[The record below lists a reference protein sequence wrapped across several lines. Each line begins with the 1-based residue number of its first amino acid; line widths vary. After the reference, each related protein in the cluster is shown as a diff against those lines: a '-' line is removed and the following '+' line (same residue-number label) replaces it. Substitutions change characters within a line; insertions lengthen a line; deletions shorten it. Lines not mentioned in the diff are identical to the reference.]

1 MAVVV
6 PINGEVLPPAD
17 YALTTQVTRRPE
29 RMVDATVVVNEDSG
43 LTVED
48 CCRMFEEAEEA
59 SQSAR
64 ELAERD
70 RDYYDGK
77 QLTSDE
83 EAELKKRGQPAVVLN
98 MIRQKINFLIGLE
111 KQQRTKPR
119 ALPRTPIHE
128 QDANACT
135 DALRYVID
143 GQNFQ
148 NLRSNVWKNMLVEG
162 AAACCVTVE
171 PKAAPSQGP
180 MMMPSGPAFDVKLRY
195 YAWDRFFADPHS
207 SQLDYS
213 DASYLGTVLWMDK
226 PDAVAM
232 YGSDFEDVIDA
243 TLATGVTSTTYDDK
257 PAWTVWADRKRKRIR
272 IVQMWIKRNGEWYF
286 AEFTKG
292 GFLKTGPSP
301 HMADDGRTDCELI
314 AQSSYVD
321 RENNRYGE
329 VRELVSPQDEINKR
343 RSKSLHI
350 LNTSQV
356 VTEEGAVTD
365 EEKARREAAKPDG
378 WITLNPGM
386 SDKFR
391 FETKGEMANGQFK
404 LLEHTMNVFALMGP
418 NASMQ
423 GDTGDTASG
432 RAILASQQGGMVQT
446 GVLLDGLR
454 EFDKRVYRAIWN
466 RIRQHW
472 TGPMWVRVTDD
483 ERNMRFVG
491 LNGAPDPLTGQ
502 PGAPIAQLDVDII
515 IDDAPDGVA
524 PAIEQF
530 NALVELKKFDTQ
542 NELTFRT
549 ILEAMPNLRNKDKIL
564 DAMDQRQ
571 QQAQQA
577 GPPPEIQA
585 KMAELQLKQRES
597 EQQLQL
603 DQAKAMAQDQQARER
618 AETERQIAIQ
628 RLQIEDQAAEAKM
641 QREQAMTLAKI
652 ELQRSLAAAKI
663 RQGAEDSARD
673 AESEASA
680 AEGSAQDD
688 TNAALAAA
696 LEHIAQAMMAPKK
709 IIRDSEGRAAGVA
722 PVRPGDD

>member
-6 PINGEVLPPAD
+6 PISGEILPPPD
-17 YALTTQVTRRPE
+17 YALTAQVVPRPE
-29 RMVDATVVVNEDSG
+29 RKVDATVVRTEEG

-48 CCRMFEEAEEA
+48 CCRMFEESEEA
-59 SQSAR
+59 SQPAR
-64 ELAERD
+64 EFAERD

-77 QLTSDE
+77 QLTSE
-83 EAELKKRGQPAVVLN
+83 EESELKKRGQPAVVLN

-119 ALPRTPIHE
+119 GMPRTPIHE
-128 QDANACT
+128 NDAHACT
-135 DALRYVID
+135 DALKYVVD
-143 GQNFQ
+143 DQNFQ
-148 NLRSNVWKNMLVEG
+148 NIRSHVWKDMLIPGYAG
-162 AAACCVTVE
+162 ACVTVE
-171 PKAAPSQGP
+171 PKAGAGGP
-180 MMMPSGPAFDVKLRY
+180 GVPDLDVKIRY
-195 YAWDRFFADPHS
+195 YAWDRLFFDPHS
-207 SQLDYS
+207 SRADFT

-232 YGSDFEDVIDA
+232 YGPNFEDVIDA

-257 PAWTVWADRKRKRIR
+257 PAWTVWADRKRKRIC

-301 HMADDGRTDCELI
+301 HMGDDGRTDCEII
-314 AQSSYVD
+314 AQSAYVD

-356 VTEEGAVTD
+356 VTEEGAVAD

-386 SDKFR
+386 ADKFR

-454 EFDKRVYRAIWN
+454 EFDKRVYRAVWN

-491 LNGAPDPLTGQ
+491 LNGAPDPITGQ

-515 IDDAPDGVA
+515 IDDAPDGVT

-530 NALVELKKFDTQ
+530 NALVELKKFDTG

-549 ILEAMPNLRNKDKIL
+549 ILEAMPNLRNKYKLL
-564 DAMDQRQ
+564 DQMDQQ
-571 QQAQQA
+571 QQAAQQA
-577 GPPPEIQA
+577 GPPPEVRA
-585 KMAELQLKQRES
+585 KMAELQLKQQEDQ
-597 EQQLQL
+597 QQLQL
-603 DQAKAMAQDQQARER
+603 DQAKAVAQDQQARDR
-618 AETERQIAIQ
+618 AVTERQIALQ
-628 RLQIEDQAAEAKM
+628 RLAMEDQAAEAKM
-641 QREQAMTLAKI
+641 RREEAMTLAKI

-663 RQGAEDSARD
+663 RQSVEDSARD
-673 AESEASA
+673 AEIEAST
-680 AEGSAQDD
+680 AEAIPQDD
-688 TNAALAAA
+688 TNVALAAA

-709 IIRDSEGRAAGVA
+709 IVRDSDGRATGVA
-722 PVRPGDD
+722 PVRQGDG